1 MGEVIPYVHFNIGS
15 SSYYRR
21 KDKRV
26 EKSTG
31 IAKDYQPKTVYANRE
46 RYK

>member
-21 KDKRV
+21 EDKR
-26 EKSTG
+26 TG
-31 IAKDYQPKTVYANRE
+31 IAKDYQQKTDYANRDI
-46 RYK
+46 

>member
-1 MGEVIPYVHFNIGS
+1 MGEVILYVHFNIGS

-21 KDKRV
+21 EDRV

-31 IAKDYQPKTVYANRE
+31 IAKDYQQKTDYANGE
-46 RYK
+46 I